1 MAFELP
7 QTVLRKLREL
17 LKANP
22 LQLSDTERRIGDRIE
37 ICSACNYC
45 WYRRAKKRPERCPN
59 CHSRAWDRP
68 LIAALVEAHNAT
80 HPEHASADNASPQQ
94 PTQPEQS
101 KTGRAAKSIR
111 GGAAQ

>member
-7 QTVLRKLREL
+7 QAVLRKLREL
-17 LKANP
+17 YKSNP
-22 LQLSDTERRIGDRIE
+22 LQLSDTEKHIGERIE

-68 LIAALVEAHNAT
+68 LVAALVDAHRAT
-80 HPEHASADNASPQQ
+80 HPNEPFT
-94 PTQPEQS
+94 PP
-101 KTGRAAKSIR
+101 K
-111 GGAAQ
+111 GGAQ